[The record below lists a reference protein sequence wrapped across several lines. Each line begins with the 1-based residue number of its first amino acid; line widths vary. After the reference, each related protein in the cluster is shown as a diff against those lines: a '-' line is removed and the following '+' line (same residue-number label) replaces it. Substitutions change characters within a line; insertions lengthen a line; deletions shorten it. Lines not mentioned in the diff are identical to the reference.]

1 MNAEAIVAV
10 SAAVVALTQLVK
22 WSGVDDKHGAWAVL
36 ILSLL
41 GTVFWGWS
49 NEAMTRRTAFEFF
62 AGWITVATSAAFAVV
77 EGYAFARNVNSFI
90 VLVGIGTMVRSA
102 LQQQKIPWLE
112 VPPT

>member
-62 AGWITVATSAAFAVV
+62 AGWITVATSAAGIFGFTRSIPEAVSKM
-77 EGYAFARNVNSFI
+77 G
-90 VLVGIGTMVRSA
+90 
-102 LQQQKIPWLE
+102 
-112 VPPT
+112 PTDDSRKRRITD